1 MRISDWS
8 SDVCS
13 SDLCSPDEPFIKE
26 AISRERADLPLG
38 KIEYADLR
46 QGRGHLQIA
55 LLGEQPHHMVTPAVG
70 PRLIADAAGF
80 IDVARPAPP
89 RRVGTGRHFQ
99 RPADVALRSE
109 ARPTGKEW
117 FRTVM
122 FRWAQ

>member
-13 SDLCSPDEPFIKE
+13 SDL
-26 AISRERADLPLG
+26 SRERADLPLG

-80 IDVARPAPP
+80 IDVARPAPQ
-89 RRVGTGRHFQ
+89 RRVGT
-99 RPADVALRSE
+99 RSE
-109 ARPTGKEW
+109 GRRGGKGW
-117 FRTVM
+117 VSTCSY
-122 FRWAQ
+122 RWVPSP